1 MEVVVAVETAC
12 CPRTSSTT
20 AASGRGGATAVRSG
34 GGMQRKRIGGAGMRE
49 RSKERPPLVV
59 ETTRGLPL
67 GAAAQPTPLS
77 PDPAEGRAP
86 PPRAASSRAPPPASC
101 RLPSHQIWR
110 KGGRSRR
117 RDLRPPLPLGRYHR
131 PRLPACTERGRGWR
145 TRRTKWRRRGA

>member
-1 MEVVVAVETAC
+1 MSILIEPAHIRLV
-12 CPRTSSTT
+12 STRVFYSVDVGLT
-20 AASGRGGATAVRSG
+20 NTY
-34 GGMQRKRIGGAGMRE
+34 GMRE

-101 RLPSHQIWR
+101 RLPSHQIRR
-110 KGGRSRR
+110 KGRRSRR

-131 PRLPACTERGRGWR
+131 PRLPARTERGRGWR
-145 TRRTKWRRRGA
+145 TRRTKWRRRGAEEIRLTR